1 MTLNQTSAASALA
14 ISARIAATLLLNKI
28 LAVYIGPG
36 GFAVLGQLQ
45 NFITATSAVSTG
57 ICGNGVTKFTAEFA
71 DRQRQLVV
79 WRTAAMVSLSVIV
92 VVVTALTFGATA
104 VIGWLGTPSI
114 DSQLVLIYASSLP
127 LVLCGALILSIL
139 NGLNRVSRHLL
150 SSLVGTL
157 FALAITGLL
166 AYAHGLPGALVG
178 VAIHQGIVGLVAL
191 ILSARL
197 DWIKAKNYFG
207 KPDQTLAIRLVKFAL
222 VGVVA
227 TVAQSV
233 TQAAIRTHIADQIS
247 LETAGCWEAAV
258 RLSSVLVLFVS
269 VPLNLYFLPRFS
281 AVNTQHGQRQLLA
294 SAFLFVIPTMAGA
307 CLLFYLLRVDL
318 IGLLFTSKFLP
329 IEHFIGWHL
338 LGDVLRAAAL
348 VVSYL
353 MLGRGLLRNYIMLE
367 LLYNA
372 CFLAI
377 VWSFVRSFETAPY
390 IGMAHAIASG
400 VYLVAA
406 LYIVL
411 RVYSRGNN
419 GDRNQP
425 GWNIS

>member
-71 DRQRQLVV
+71 DDRQRQLVV

-191 ILSARL
+191 I
-197 DWIKAKNYFG
+197 
-207 KPDQTLAIRLVKFAL
+207 
-222 VGVVA
+222 
-227 TVAQSV
+227 
-233 TQAAIRTHIADQIS
+233 
-247 LETAGCWEAAV
+247 
-258 RLSSVLVLFVS
+258 
-269 VPLNLYFLPRFS
+269 
-281 AVNTQHGQRQLLA
+281 
-294 SAFLFVIPTMAGA
+294 
-307 CLLFYLLRVDL
+307 
-318 IGLLFTSKFLP
+318 
-329 IEHFIGWHL
+329 
-338 LGDVLRAAAL
+338 
-348 VVSYL
+348 
-353 MLGRGLLRNYIMLE
+353 
-367 LLYNA
+367 
-372 CFLAI
+372 
-377 VWSFVRSFETAPY
+377 
-390 IGMAHAIASG
+390 
-400 VYLVAA
+400 
-406 LYIVL
+406 
-411 RVYSRGNN
+411 
-419 GDRNQP
+419 
-425 GWNIS
+425 